1 MGEHVAVPSQV
12 AHPGRAALRTFLE
25 VLIPAV
31 LLVLAVGPEVLRILA
46 EDLGASLPPGV
57 IAWLLAAAGFLAA
70 VSAAVARIAAIP
82 KVNEALKRV
91 NLDAGKPTTKE
102 VAP

>member
-12 AHPGRAALRTFLE
+12 ANPWRAVWRTFWE

-31 LLVLAVGPEVLRILA
+31 LLVLTVGPEVLRILA
-46 EDLGASLPPGV
+46 EDLGANLPEGF
-57 IAWLLAAAGFLAA
+57 IAWLLGASALLASLAGAL
-70 VSAAVARIAAIP
+70 ARIAAIP
-82 KVNEALKRV
+82 KVNEALKKV
-91 NLDAGKPTTKE
+91 KLDAGRPVFR